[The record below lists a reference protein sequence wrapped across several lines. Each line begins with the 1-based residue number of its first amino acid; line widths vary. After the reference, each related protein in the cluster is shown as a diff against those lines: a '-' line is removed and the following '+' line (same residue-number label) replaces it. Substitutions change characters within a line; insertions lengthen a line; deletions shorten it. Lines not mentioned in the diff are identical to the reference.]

1 VGGWLATTWVWYMVS
16 GNTQTMQSIIENVS
30 VEFDTAACEN
40 VEDIRVL
47 SVLRVRFQNVH
58 SR

>member
-1 VGGWLATTWVWYMVS
+1 MVS